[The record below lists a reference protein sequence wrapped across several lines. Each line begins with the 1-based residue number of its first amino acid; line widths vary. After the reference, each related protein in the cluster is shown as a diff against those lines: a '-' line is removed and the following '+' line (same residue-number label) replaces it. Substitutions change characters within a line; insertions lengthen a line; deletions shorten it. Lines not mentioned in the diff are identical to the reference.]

1 MKSPKSI
8 FIFTPT
14 LPIHLCVSSL
24 IACILCTKQKKIASN
39 KRESYLPLI
48 ITLRLTCLTFDE
60 RKIYSTIK
68 KSRNIMNN
76 EHDCLLFF
84 SFSFSF
90 FFFFFFFFFLM
101 PLLIALI
108 VRNSHIFTEI
118 FIFLKIVFEIYP
130 DVYQYI
136 THNHVLFHL

>member
-1 MKSPKSI
+1 MKFPKSI

-24 IACILCTKQKKIASN
+24 IAYILYTKQKNIASN

-48 ITLRLTCLTFDE
+48 ITLRLTFLTFDE

-84 SFSFSF
+84 SFSFS
-90 FFFFFFFFFLM
+90 FFFLM

-136 THNHVLFHL
+136 THNHVLFHLW

>member
-1 MKSPKSI
+1 MKFPKSI
-8 FIFTPT
+8 FIFFPT

-24 IACILCTKQKKIASN
+24 IAYILYTKQKNIASN

-90 FFFFFFFFFLM
+90 FFLM

-136 THNHVLFHL
+136 THNHVLFHLW

>member
-68 KSRNIMNN
+68 KSRNIMNS

-90 FFFFFFFFFLM
+90 FFFFFFDAFIDSFDCEEQSYFY
-101 PLLIALI
+101 
-108 VRNSHIFTEI
+108 RNFYLSKNSF
-118 FIFLKIVFEIYP
+118 
-130 DVYQYI
+130 
-136 THNHVLFHL
+136 

>member
-1 MKSPKSI
+1 MKFPKSI
-8 FIFTPT
+8 FIFFPT

-24 IACILCTKQKKIASN
+24 IAYILYTKQKNIASN

-48 ITLRLTCLTFDE
+48 ITLRLPCLTFDE

-68 KSRNIMNN
+68 KSRNIMNS
-76 EHDCLLFF
+76 EHDCLLFS
-84 SFSFSF
+84 SFSFS
-90 FFFFFFFFFLM
+90 FFFLM

-118 FIFLKIVFEIYP
+118 FIFLKIVFEIYA